1 MTTVSTV
8 AALKEALRNGEETI
22 EIEEEL
28 AKKTIRLRSIGT
40 LAWAITFIAMGV
52 LFYLVLTVTST
63 PPSPARTITLVIAM
77 GVIFISVAA
86 AGGDIYTLFKMR
98 AYEEISRTE
107 NTLLLEKK

>member
-1 MTTVSTV
+1 MTTVKTV

-52 LFYLVLTVTST
+52 LFYLTLTVTST
-63 PPSPARTITLVIAM
+63 LPSPARTITLVIAM

-86 AGGDIYTLFKMR
+86 GGDIYTLLKMR

>member
-1 MTTVSTV
+1 MTTVNTV

-52 LFYLVLTVTST
+52 LFYLTLTVTST
-63 PPSPARTITLVIAM
+63 LPSPARTITLVIAM

-86 AGGDIYTLFKMR
+86 AGGDIYTLLKMR

>member
-1 MTTVSTV
+1 MTTVNTV
-8 AALKEALRNGEETI
+8 EELKDALKNGEETI
-22 EIEEEL
+22 EIEGKL

-52 LFYLVLTVTST
+52 LFYLTLTVTST
-63 PPSPARTITLVIAM
+63 LPSPARTITLVIAM

-86 AGGDIYTLFKMR
+86 AGGDIYTLLKMR

>member
-40 LAWAITFIAMGV
+40 LAWAITFIAM
-52 LFYLVLTVTST
+52 VLTVTST

-86 AGGDIYTLFKMR
+86 AGGDIYTLLKMR
-98 AYEEISRTE
+98 EYEEISRTE